1 MKETLRHSEAFEYYY
16 SLGSSRSIP
25 QVSHRYTISVPAV
38 KKWSDEFN
46 WQDRVQLRDV
56 EIAKRIENKTNTSI
70 VNEKA
75 KLLNIVKKTIADAVP
90 KINSQKLGISTMTDL
105 LRTIDTA
112 LKLMGE
118 DPNEK
123 PRKYILVDETDA
135 GNK

>member
-16 SLGSSRSIP
+16 SLGDKRSVQEVGRKFAVSRNT
-25 QVSHRYTISVPAV
+25 VG
-38 KKWSDEFN
+38 KWSKEYQWD
-46 WQDRVQLRDV
+46 DRVQLRDV

-90 KINSQKLGISTMTDL
+90 KINSQKLCISTMTDL